1 MTAPAAPSRPAREA
15 LVRSALTASAAGCAA
30 LLGAGFVLDRLDAPP
45 LASRLAYAAACLLG
59 AAPSIPPALLSLARL
74 RVHIDLLMLLAAAGA
89 ALLDRWQEGA
99 VLLFLFATSNAL
111 EAYAVGRTS
120 RAIEKLVSLRPAR
133 ARVLRAGAAVEVPWE
148 ELVPGDHVL
157 VHPGE
162 RIPADGRV
170 AAGRSSVD
178 QSVVT
183 GESIPVRKAPGDAVF
198 GSTVNGEG
206 ALEVEVTATGEDST
220 FGRVIRLVREARKE
234 KSPTQRLIEA
244 VEPWYVVGVLAGAA
258 GAYLA
263 ARHGAG
269 MPHAAALY
277 RAMVLLV
284 GASPCALVISTP
296 ASILS
301 AIANG
306 ATRGVLFKG
315 GAHLERL
322 GRLRTV
328 AFDKTGTLTGGRL
341 EVDEVHAFDG
351 GSPDAVLRLA
361 AAVEARSEHH
371 LAGAVLRAAERR
383 GCAFEPARDVVSV
396 EGLGVAGHVDGRRVF
411 VGSHRYVVEHGLRIP
426 AEADAVLRAAEARG
440 KTLAVVH
447 DEVLRGAVIVSD
459 RVRPEARDVI
469 ADLRRLGVAR
479 FVLLTGDNPVV
490 AREIARLTTIE
501 DARAD
506 LRPEDKLVVVRTL
519 HETGGVAMV
528 GDGVNDAP
536 ALASA
541 TVGIAM
547 GGRGT
552 DVALETADVVLM
564 ADSLRPLPYAVALAR
579 RARSV
584 VQQNLAFAS
593 AVIAALL
600 LAGVAGWLTLTVA
613 VIAHEGSTLV
623 VVLNGLRLLRGVDDP
638 GGGHAPALAP
648 ARAPAAA
655 S

>member
-1 MTAPAAPSRPAREA
+1 VAAS
-15 LVRSALTASAAGCAA
+15 AGCALFLA
-30 LLGAGFVLDRLDAPP
+30 LGLVLARLDAPGLEP
-45 LASRLAYAAACLLG
+45 RFAYGVACLLG
-59 AAPSIPPALLSLARL
+59 AAPSVPAALRSLARL
-74 RVHIDLLMLLAAAGA
+74 RVHIDVLMLLAAGGA
-89 ALLDRWQEGA
+89 AVLDRWGEAA
-99 VLLFLFATSNAL
+99 VLLFLFSTSNAL

-120 RAIEKLVSLRPAR
+120 HAIERLVRLRPAR
-133 ARVLRAGAAVEVPWE
+133 ARRVRGALVETVPWE
-148 ELVPGDHVL
+148 ELVPGDRVL
-157 VHPGE
+157 VSPGE

-183 GESIPVRKAPGDAVF
+183 GESVPVRKGPGDEVF

-206 ALEVEVTATGEDST
+206 ALEVQVTAIGEDST

-244 VEPWYVVGVLAGAA
+244 VEPWYVAAVLAGAA

-263 ARHGAG
+263 ARHAAG
-269 MPHAAALY
+269 LPHAEAFY

-306 ATRGVLFKG
+306 ASRGVLFKG

-322 GRLRTV
+322 GRVRTV

-341 EVDEVHAFDG
+341 DVDEVHAFDG
-351 GSPDAVLRLA
+351 GDPDEVLRLA

-383 GCAFEPARDVVSV
+383 GCAFRPARDVVSV
-396 EGLGVAGHVDGRRVF
+396 EGLGVEGLVDGRRVF
-411 VGSHRYVVEHGLRIP
+411 VGSHRYVLDRGVAIP
-426 AEADAVLRAAEARG
+426 AAAETLLRAAEARG

-447 DEVLRGAVIVSD
+447 DELLRGAVVVSD
-459 RVRPEARDVI
+459 HVRPEAHDVI
-469 ADLRRLGVAR
+469 GALRRLGMAR

-490 AREIARLTTIE
+490 AREIANQTAIE

-506 LRPEDKLVVVRTL
+506 LRPEDKLDVVRAL

-541 TVGIAM
+541 TVGVAM
-547 GGRGT
+547 GGGGT

-579 RARSV
+579 HARRV
-584 VQQNLAFAS
+584 VVQNLAFAS
-593 AVIAALL
+593 AVIVALL
-600 LAGVAGWLTLTVA
+600 VTGVVGWLTLTVA
-613 VIAHEGSTLV
+613 VIAHEGSTLI
-623 VVLNGLRLLRGVDDP
+623 VVLNGLRLLRGVGDP
-638 GGGHAPALAP
+638 GDGSLGADAGAE
-648 ARAPAAA
+648 
-655 S
+655 